1 MTVGKIVELVGSS
14 PKSWQDAVD
23 SALKRTAKTIRN
35 VRGVEVVKWT
45 ARVERGKVIEYR
57 ATIKISFGVEG

>member
-14 PKSWQDAVD
+14 PESWQDAVD
-23 SALKRTAKTIRN
+23 NALKRTAKTIRN
-35 VRGVEVVKWT
+35 VRGVE
-45 ARVERGKVIEYR
+45 RGKVVEYR